1 MTGDFFNKIPELDN
15 ERIKQLEK
23 IVKSNIDYLPKQ
35 LSELQYMFPND
46 KWRKIKFL
54 HCNTFNEC
62 QYVVDKLRKEG
73 FNIKIYSYQEIYILD
88 PTVKDEV
95 DKCIMF

>member
-46 KWRKIKFL
+46 KL
-54 HCNTFNEC
+54 HQT
-62 QYVVDKLRKEG
+62 KHL
-73 FNIKIYSYQEIYILD
+73 ILL
-88 PTVKDEV
+88 EQ
-95 DKCIMF
+95 